1 MKGVLF
7 QLVAFV
13 KNDPFQLGKVEVSR
27 LSKFLLHLLRQAHD
41 DVSILEDCAVDSAN
55 FDVPLVCHVIEVTIG
70 HQVVIYLGQKGLG
83 RNNYKSLWSAY
94 LVVFVLLK
102 FLSDAGD
109 ILEGIEDGD
118 EVGEGLACPVVGVDD
133 GAKVAK
139 VVLESDRQGLCLDHS
154 GLVEVIVL
162 QQSNDLFLQRVVLKL
177 GLFRS
182 GS

>member
-1 MKGVLF
+1 
-7 QLVAFV
+7 
-13 KNDPFQLGKVEVSR
+13 
-27 LSKFLLHLLRQAHD
+27 
-41 DVSILEDCAVDSAN
+41 
-55 FDVPLVCHVIEVTIG
+55 
-70 HQVVIYLGQKGLG
+70 LGQKGLG